1 MLKHKKSPP
10 ASTGGEK
17 AEILLELD
25 LGAGFFQLLLDLF
38 GVVLAGAFLDGL
50 RSAVHQILGFLQAEA
65 GDLTDNLDDVDLCLL
80 YTSRC
85 V

>member
-25 LGAGFFQLLLDLF
+25 LGAGLFQLLLDLF
-38 GVVLAGAFLDGL
+38 GV
-50 RSAVHQILGFLQAEA
+50 
-65 GDLTDNLDDVDLCLL
+65 CLL
-80 YTSRC
+80 YTSDAADD
-85 V
+85 